1 MIGPTRERW
10 LEQHPYLQQVAD
22 LHAVVDLAAD
32 RISIPL
38 APAPNWEQYIDE
50 FHRGVPLLQSLGGA
64 IDLSPAEMA
73 LEALVRDLAMSS
85 GLPPTVAEEQRGLH
99 AELRAD
105 PDARRRAVS
114 WLLDGSAFAP
124 QHPGLLQYLGWTVVA
139 RYLSDVV
146 CAFAAWRDEERWLR
160 RYCPACG
167 APPAMAQLVGADP
180 GRLRLLSCGRCRSR
194 WRYRRTG
201 CPFCET
207 GDDHRLAALAVEGLG
222 DLRIDYCETCRGYL
236 KTYVGEGR
244 ESVFL
249 ADWTSLHL
257 DVIARARGLNRR
269 AASLYEL

>member
-1 MIGPTRERW
+1 MIGSTREIW
-10 LEQHPYLQQVAD
+10 LERHPYLQRVAD
-22 LHAVVDLAAD
+22 LHARVDLAAD
-32 RISIPL
+32 RISIPV
-38 APAPNWEQYIDE
+38 ARVPNWEQYIDA
-50 FHRGVPLLQSLGGA
+50 FHRGVPLLRSAGGA
-64 IDLSPAEMA
+64 IDMSPAEMA
-73 LEALVRDLAMSS
+73 LDALVRDLAMSS
-85 GLPPTVAEEQRGLH
+85 GLPATVAEEQRGLD

-114 WLLDGSAFAP
+114 WLLDGSACEP
-124 QHPGLLQYLGWTVVA
+124 RHPGLLQYLGWTVLA
-139 RYLSDVV
+139 RYLTDVV
-146 CAFAAWRDEERWLR
+146 RAFAAWRNEERWLR

-207 GDDHRLAALAVEGLG
+207 GDDHRLAALAVEGEA
-222 DLRIDYCETCRGYL
+222 DLRIDYCEACRGYL

-244 ESVFL
+244 EFVL
-249 ADWTSLHL
+249 LEDWTSLHL
-257 DVIARARGLNRR
+257 DVIARARGLNRF